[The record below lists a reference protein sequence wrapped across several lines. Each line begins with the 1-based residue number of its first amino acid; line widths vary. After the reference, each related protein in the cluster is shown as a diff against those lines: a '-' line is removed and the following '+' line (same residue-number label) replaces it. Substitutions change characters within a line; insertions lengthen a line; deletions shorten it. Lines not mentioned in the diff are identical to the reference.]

1 LARAPAD
8 RGVNRQGIIMKRP
21 HVRSRTF
28 RLAVLVAACIA
39 LALPVPA
46 IAGSSVLDLSLE
58 ELLQVKVTSPSKR
71 AQALEDVPAAVYV
84 LTSED
89 LRRSGVTSISDA
101 LRMVP
106 GLQVARIDAGK
117 WAISCRGFNDRFAN
131 KMLVM
136 VDGRTV
142 YTELF
147 AGVFWEAL
155 DTLLEDVERI
165 EVIRGPGA
173 SVWGANAVNGVVNI
187 ITKSAEQTQSAFVQA
202 GGASR
207 ERRAVALRSG
217 GKARDH
223 GSYRFYGKYTQH
235 DALESAGGDHMA
247 DQWHNFRAGVRYD
260 WTGSPRSDFGLVGEY
275 YDGRA
280 GSNTMVP
287 SLTAPYLVQVD
298 SQDWSAGH
306 SVKARWTHRASAS
319 SEATVQAYYTHLH
332 QGYRDL
338 MYVNSD
344 DVDFETTH
352 SLALGTRHSLMAGL
366 GYRMTA
372 IRTEGSFQVCLNPA
386 RTTSN
391 LLNAF
396 TQYEFRAR
404 DDRFHVIF
412 GTKTE
417 YKSTSGWDLQPTARA
432 LYRLRAHQTVWVSA
446 SRAVRTPSGAEQT
459 AVFHNAVI
467 PPDPR
472 SPDAPATVVTSSTN
486 SDFLSEDM
494 VAMEVGYRGYFLS
507 HLQIDAAAFE
517 NRYDRLRSARYG
529 TPYFDVIDGVPYV
542 IMPLS
547 THNDMKA
554 RTWGLEMLG
563 TLQAASWC
571 RIGVGYT
578 RLETRS
584 GPRRGA
590 PRDIVMMAV
599 GNDPDRQV
607 SAHVNLDLS
616 RRLHA
621 YTAVRYVDALPDPRI
636 PSYLVGDLTTEWT
649 WSSHVTTVVG
659 VRDIGSGN
667 RREFEPLYI
676 RSTSAAIPTS
686 VFCYFNLRY

>member
-1 LARAPAD
+1 MERSSAP
-8 RGVNRQGIIMKRP
+8 
-21 HVRSRTF
+21 SRTVGF
-28 RLAVLVAACIA
+28 AVLMVACVE

-46 IAGSSVLDLSLE
+46 TADSSVLDLSLE
-58 ELLQVKVTSPSKR
+58 ELLQVKVTSPSKK
-71 AQALEDVPAAVYV
+71 AQRLEDVPAAVYV
-84 LTSED
+84 VTSED
-89 LRRSGVTSISDA
+89 LRRSGVTSIPDA

-106 GLQVARIDAGK
+106 GLQVARIDASK

-187 ITKSAEQTQSAFVQA
+187 ITKRAEQTQSAFVQA

-207 ERRAVALRSG
+207 ERRAAALRSG
-217 GKARDH
+217 GKTSDH

-235 DALESAGGDHMA
+235 DALESAGGERMA

-260 WTGSPRSDFGLVGEY
+260 WAGSPQSDFGLTGEY

-280 GSNTMVP
+280 GSNTLVP

-298 SQDWSAGH
+298 NQDWSAGH
-306 SVKARWTHRASAS
+306 SLKARWTHRASAT
-319 SEATVQAYYTHLH
+319 SEATAQAYYTHLH

-338 MYVNSD
+338 MYVDSD

-352 SLALGTRHSLMAGL
+352 SLALGTRQSLMTGV
-366 GYRMTA
+366 GYRMTV
-372 IRTEGSFQVCLNPA
+372 IHTEGSFQVRLEPA

-396 TQYEFRAR
+396 AQYDFRAR
-404 DDRFHVIF
+404 DDRFHVVL
-412 GTKTE
+412 GTKAE
-417 YKSTSGWDLQPTARA
+417 HKNTSGWDLQPTARA
-432 LYRLRAHQTVWVSA
+432 LYRLRAHQTVWVSS

-459 AVFHNAVI
+459 AIFHIAVI

-472 SPDAPATVVTSSTN
+472 SPGAPATVVTSSTGT
-486 SDFLSEDM
+486 DFTSEEM

-529 TPYFDVIDGVPYV
+529 TPCLDVIDGVPYF

-554 RTWGLEMLG
+554 RTWGLEMSG

-571 RIGVGYT
+571 RIGASYT
-578 RLETRS
+578 RLETKS
-584 GPRRGA
+584 EPRRDA
-590 PRDIVMMAV
+590 PRDIVMMAA
-599 GNDPDRQV
+599 GDDPDRQV
-607 SAHVNLDLS
+607 SAHVNLDIS

-621 YTAVRYVDALPDPRI
+621 YTAVRYVGALPDPMV
-636 PSYLVGDLTTEWT
+636 PSYLVADLTTECT

-667 RREFEPLYI
+667 RKEFEPLYI

-686 VFCYFNLRY
+686 VFCYLNLRY